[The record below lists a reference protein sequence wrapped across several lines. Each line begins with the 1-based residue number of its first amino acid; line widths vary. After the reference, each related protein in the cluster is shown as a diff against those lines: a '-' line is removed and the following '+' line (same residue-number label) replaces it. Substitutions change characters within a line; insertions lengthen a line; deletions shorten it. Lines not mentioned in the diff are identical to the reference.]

1 MGDPVLK
8 AIVKYKDHPSIKRIE
23 RVPKSKDWS
32 NFPKVERNWNFQ
44 EIVYLE
50 VFKACQDTDKP
61 TKTIKESADIFED
74 FVHPSVNASLS
85 Q

>member
-32 NFPKVERNWNFQ
+32 NFLKVERN
-44 EIVYLE
+44 
-50 VFKACQDTDKP
+50 
-61 TKTIKESADIFED
+61 
-74 FVHPSVNASLS
+74 
-85 Q
+85 